1 MAVGDAPI
9 SAAIAARRSVRKFA
23 RLAVDGDT
31 VERLVAVACTAP
43 APHHSRPWRFV
54 HLASASARERLSDA
68 MADAWRADLERA
80 RESVHTIDRLLKRSR
95 SQVTEA
101 PALLL
106 ACLTLDQARPWR
118 DKPRRLAE
126 RDMFVQS
133 LGAALQ
139 NLLLAAADYGLAG
152 YLKGAP
158 SSAPTPSA
166 RRSTCRRTGTPPS
179 SSSSATQISGAN
191 NHPGRHWPQ
200 MTISPSVRPMKNEA
214 GFAIRPEHSAYRPGD
229 QVTALVSLRQRR
241 PSTFRGG
248 MVQLVCSG
256 HYRGAYSKHH
266 SGEAWVTHFKSE
278 QIFMDPAQVGAEE
291 LLFEVDFKLPT
302 DVLLPTRAT

>member
-1 MAVGDAPI
+1 VAVGDAPV
-9 SAAIAARRSVRKFA
+9 SAAISARRSVRKFA

-43 APHHSRPWRFV
+43 APHHSRPWRFAHV
-54 HLASASARERLSDA
+54 ASTPARERLSDA

-80 RESVHTIDRLLKRSR
+80 RESVHTIDRLLSRSR

-106 ACLTLDQARPWR
+106 ACLSLDGARPWP
-118 DKPRRLAE
+118 DEPRRLAE

-158 SSAPTPSA
+158 LFCPDA
-166 RRSTCRRTGTPPS
+166 
-179 SSSSATQISGAN
+179 
-191 NHPGRHWPQ
+191 
-200 MTISPSVRPMKNEA
+200 VRE
-214 GFAIRPEHSAYRPGD
+214 
-229 QVTALVSLRQRR
+229 ALVLPPDWHPAFLVILGYPDASAKPKPRDAA
-241 PSTFRGG
+241 STDEF
-248 MVQLVCSG
+248 
-256 HYRGAYSKHH
+256 
-266 SGEAWVTHFKSE
+266 
-278 QIFMDPAQVGAEE
+278 
-291 LLFEVDFKLPT
+291 LLLK
-302 DVLLPTRAT
+302 

>member
-1 MAVGDAPI
+1 MPVGDAPV
-9 SAAIAARRSVRKFA
+9 SAAISARRSVRKFA

-31 VERLVAVACTAP
+31 VERLVAIACTAP

-54 HLASASARERLSDA
+54 HVASASARERLADA

-101 PALLL
+101 PTLLL
-106 ACLTLDQARPWR
+106 ACLALDEVRRWP
-118 DKPRRLAE
+118 DKTRRLAE

-158 SSAPTPSA
+158 LFCPDAVREALDLPPDWHPTFLVLLGYPDK
-166 RRSTCRRTGTPPS
+166 
-179 SSSSATQISGAN
+179 SGAQALRT
-191 NHPGRHWPQ
+191 PL
-200 MTISPSVRPMKNEA
+200 
-214 GFAIRPEHSAYRPGD
+214 AIDAH
-229 QVTALVSLRQRR
+229 L
-241 PSTFRGG
+241 
-248 MVQLVCSG
+248 
-256 HYRGAYSKHH
+256 
-266 SGEAWVTHFKSE
+266 
-278 QIFMDPAQVGAEE
+278 I
-291 LLFEVDFKLPT
+291 
-302 DVLLPTRAT
+302 TR